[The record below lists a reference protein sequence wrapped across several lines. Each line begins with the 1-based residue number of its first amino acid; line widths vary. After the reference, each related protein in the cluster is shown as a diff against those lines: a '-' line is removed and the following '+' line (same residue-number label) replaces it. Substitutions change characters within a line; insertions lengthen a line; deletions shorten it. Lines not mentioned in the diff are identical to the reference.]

1 MDRGYSVL
9 IFPEGTRSRDGRL
22 HAFRPGIGL
31 LAAQSRVPIV
41 PIALVGLDEIRAT
54 HARWFRSGKI
64 EVRIGQAIAATSE
77 ESDPAEF
84 TARLEE
90 VVRTPAR
97 RAVNPH
103 PKIEMWAPGTITPR
117 VAVSSSLLVAAQRGS
132 PLADPCLLRHCRRSC
147 CLSVRPESGS

>member
-90 VVRTPAR
+90 VVRTL
-97 RAVNPH
+97 H
-103 PKIEMWAPGTITPR
+103 DAP
-117 VAVSSSLLVAAQRGS
+117 
-132 PLADPCLLRHCRRSC
+132 
-147 CLSVRPESGS
+147 